1 MPYKLANV
9 IWNDDGRMMTAGE
22 AAFSSIELGSC
33 IDKDFPENAM
43 IIKRELA
50 DGKFSN
56 KLLNLIFNKNVNF
69 KWLRL
74 VVIKFD
80 DKYALETYNSYCR
93 HVDELTI
100 NEFLALKCFVLMM
113 LEEEQK

>member
-9 IWNDDGRMMTAGE
+9 IWDDNCRMMTAGE
-22 AAFSSIELGSC
+22 AAFSSIELGSGLGSH
-33 IDKDFPENAM
+33 FPENAM

-93 HVDELTI
+93 QSDELTV

-113 LEEEQK
+113 LEGEQR

>member
-9 IWNDDGRMMTAGE
+9 IWDDNGKMMTAGE
-22 AAFSSIELGSC
+22 AAFSSIESHSSIGF
-33 IDKDFPENAM
+33 DFPENAM

-74 VVIKFD
+74 VIKFD

-93 HVDELTI
+93 QADELTL

-113 LEEEQK
+113 LEGEQK